1 MISGRVDLNILNILQ
16 NPAGLLNKNPEFSS
30 LFKDLLKSF
39 FKNDELTPDNLTFLF
54 SGIIPVLLPLQ
65 SEQKSAE
72 FQPIFSELE
81 TSDFPLQ
88 LKFQSEQKSITFLQ
102 PIFSN
107 LLINQTCS
115 ILSQPKPL
123 KLLQD
128 FVLQKNENLY
138 WILNKIQINLS
149 APSSDKMPIKTSHT
163 YELKGEQFEPFLT
176 EQKIDITKTDIT
188 EKISQFKKEPLS
200 DLSIKFSNSVK
211 ESAVSFQSS
220 LRFCPAE
227 NERNSFS
234 ETLIVQPIQNKTAE
248 KTKDDRIPLPETNV
262 FPDSIN
268 NPTHKTLD
276 KIELPVTK
284 LHEVSDIMLKTI
296 VSSRKTITV
305 QLEPPEL
312 GTILLRLSIERE
324 GIKAHMRVDSPNVKE
339 MLAGLIPEI
348 KSNLEAT
355 GVKINDFILDLKKD
369 NQAYS
374 NSYNGQGQKKYN
386 GNQKFFE
393 YFA

>member
-1 MISGRVDLNILNILQ
+1 MILGRVDLNILNILQ

-30 LFKDLLKSF
+30 LFNDLLKSF
-39 FKNDELTPDNLTFLF
+39 FKNDELTPDSLTFLL
-54 SGIIPVLLPLQ
+54 SEIIPVLLPLR

-72 FQPIFSELE
+72 FQPILSELE
-81 TSDFPLQ
+81 ASDFPLQ
-88 LKFQSEQKSITFLQ
+88 LEFQSEQKYITFLQ

-107 LLINQTCS
+107 LINQTCS
-115 ILSQPKPL
+115 ILSQSKPL

-128 FVLQKNENLY
+128 FVSQKNENLC
-138 WILNKIQINLS
+138 WVLNKIQIPLQT
-149 APSSDKMPIKTSHT
+149 SSDKTPIKTSDTYDKMPIKISDT
-163 YELKGEQFEPFLT
+163 YELKKEQSEISEKFSQFE
-176 EQKIDITKTDIT
+176 
-188 EKISQFKKEPLS
+188 KEPL
-200 DLSIKFSNSVK
+200 L

-220 LRFCPAE
+220 LRFCHPE
-227 NERNSFS
+227 NEKNSFS

-248 KTKDDRIPLPETNV
+248 KTRDDRISLPKTNV

-268 NPTHKTLD
+268 NHTHKIPD
-276 KIELPVTK
+276 KIELPVTR
-284 LHEVSDIMLKTI
+284 LNEVSDIMLKTI
-296 VSSRKTITV
+296 ASSRKTITV

-312 GTILLRLSIERE
+312 GTILLRLSMESE

-374 NSYNGQGQKKYN
+374 DSYNGQGQKKYN